1 MAFKATP
8 LPHEWMIVGIIGF
21 FVSIFLVSEYSKTWS
36 FAFSLLALCVVIAS
50 IVSAETQSLDDASL
64 DRIAGEPYASKKRP
78 TIKK

>member
-21 FVSIFLVSEYSKTWS
+21 FVSIFLISNTTWS
-36 FAFSLLALCVVIAS
+36 FALGLFFLLIVIAS
-50 IVSAETQSLDDASL
+50 IVSAETKNIDEASL

-78 TIKK
+78 TIRK